1 MDNENL
7 DDRMSDEEIFSS
19 IELDRE
25 NIIQKPE
32 TFHFTKPFF
41 TK

>member
-7 DDRMSDEEIFSS
+7 DDRMNDEEIISS

-25 NIIQKPE
+25 NIIQKPDA
-32 TFHFTKPFF
+32 FHFMKPFF